1 MNYNI
6 SRLLAV
12 GSVLRAIRRDGNIRN
27 MLQKKRE
34 IYLEIN

>member
-1 MNYNI
+1 MNCNI
-6 SRLLAV
+6 SRLLAIE
-12 GSVLRAIRRDGNIRN
+12 SVLLAIRSDGNIRN

>member
-12 GSVLRAIRRDGNIRN
+12 GSVLLAIRSNGNIRN

>member
-12 GSVLRAIRRDGNIRN
+12 GRMLLAIRSDGNIRN
-27 MLQKKRE
+27 MLQKKHE